1 MVTNLAYF
9 FERAKTVHGD
19 GRWVWVKDSN
29 GEDRRNVL
37 LGGDI
42 LNPNKGLGYLW
53 AGQLME
59 YKPGVGIYIFR
70 SFLVKA
76 NVSASTTIYIVAD
89 GYSDVPEVG
98 QVLMKAPDSIMVTS
112 YSSTVGA
119 NDAITTTESSAEYTG
134 QSCKVTAVEYD
145 ATNERFEV
153 TVDQSMTL
161 SANDILVEAE
171 GTSKSASA
179 KVLVKNPNIF
189 NEANREML
197 PTDGSYGF
205 QNAKYAASGV
215 YDKQIWIQRTQP
227 LPKYVLA
234 KNRSYI
240 DGIFWL

>member
-9 FERAKTVHGD
+9 FERTKKVRGD
-19 GRWVWVKDSN
+19 GRWIWVKDSN

-59 YKPGVGIYIFR
+59 YKPGVGMLIFR
-70 SFLVKA
+70 SFLVTN
-76 NVSASTTIYIVAD
+76 NVSNDTTVYVNGD

-98 QVLMKAPDSIMVTS
+98 QVLMKAPDAIYVTT
-112 YSSTVGA
+112 STA
-119 NDAITTTESSAEYTG
+119 NTSTGAITSTTAEYTG
-134 QSCKVTAVEYD
+134 QSAKVTDVQFD
-145 ATNERFEV
+145 SVNNRFVV
-153 TVDQSMTL
+153 TLDQALTL

-171 GTSKSASA
+171 GKSKSATA
-179 KVLVKNPNIF
+179 KVLVKNPNVF

-197 PTDGSYGF
+197 PTDGSFGF
-205 QNAKYAASGV
+205 NNAKYAASGV

-234 KNRSYI
+234 KNKSLI
-240 DGIFWL
+240 EGIFWI

>member
-9 FERAKTVHGD
+9 FERAKKVHGD

-42 LNPNKGLGYLW
+42 LNPNKGLGHLW

-59 YKPGVGIYIFR
+59 YKPGVGVYIFR
-70 SFLVKA
+70 SFRVKA
-76 NVSASTTIYIVAD
+76 NVSSATTIYVDGD

-98 QVLMKAPDSIMVTS
+98 QVLMKAPDSIMVSTS
-112 YSSTVGA
+112 SANTSTGV
-119 NDAITTTESSAEYTG
+119 ITTTTSEYTG

-171 GTSKSASA
+171 GTAKSASA
-179 KVLVKNPNIF
+179 KVLVKNPNVF
-189 NEANREML
+189 NEANRELL

-205 QNAKYAASGV
+205 TNGKYAASGV

-234 KNRSYI
+234 KNKSLI
-240 DGIFWL
+240 DGIFWI

>member
-9 FERAKTVHGD
+9 FERAKKVHGD
-19 GRWVWVKDSN
+19 GRWIWVKDSN

-42 LNPNKGLGYLW
+42 LNPNKGLGHLW

-59 YKPGVGIYIFR
+59 YQPGVGIYIFR
-70 SFLVKA
+70 SFRVKA
-76 NVSASTTIYIVAD
+76 NVSSSTTIYIVAD

-98 QVLMKAPDSIMVTS
+98 QVLMKAPDTL
-112 YSSTVGA
+112 Y
-119 NDAITTTESSAEYTG
+119 TTTYQANTTSGAVTVAKSEYTG
-134 QSCKVTAVEYD
+134 QSFKVTAVEYD
-145 ATNERFEV
+145 QENERFEI
-153 TVDQSMTL
+153 TTDQSMTL

-171 GTSKSASA
+171 GTAKSASA

-205 QNAKYAASGV
+205 VNGKYAASGV

-227 LPKYVLA
+227 LPKYVLE

>member
-9 FERAKTVHGD
+9 FERTKKVRGD
-19 GRWVWVKDSN
+19 GRWIWVKDSN

-59 YKPGVGIYIFR
+59 YKPGVGMLIFR
-70 SFLVKA
+70 SFLVTN
-76 NVSASTTIYIVAD
+76 NVSNDTTVYVNGD

-98 QVLMKAPDSIMVTS
+98 QVLMKAPDAIYVTT
-112 YSSTVGA
+112 STA
-119 NDAITTTESSAEYTG
+119 NTSTGVITSTTAEYTG
-134 QSCKVTAVEYD
+134 QSAKVTNVQFDSE
-145 ATNERFEV
+145 NNRFVV
-153 TVDQSMTL
+153 TLDQALTL

-171 GTSKSASA
+171 GKSKSATA
-179 KVLVKNPNIF
+179 KVLVKNPNVF

-197 PTDGSYGF
+197 PTDGSFGF
-205 QNAKYAASGV
+205 NNAKYAASGV

-234 KNRSYI
+234 KNKSLI
-240 DGIFWL
+240 EGIFWI

>member
-1 MVTNLAYF
+1 MVTNLLYF
-9 FERAKTVHGD
+9 FERAKKVHGD

-42 LNPNKGLGYLW
+42 LNPSKGLGHLW

-59 YKPGVGIYIFR
+59 YKPGVGMYIFR
-70 SFLVKA
+70 SFLVTA
-76 NVSASTTIYIVAD
+76 NASDSTTIYVNGD

-98 QVLMKAPDSIMVTS
+98 QVLMKAPD
-112 YSSTVGA
+112 
-119 NDAITTTESSAEYTG
+119 AIYTTTYTANTTSGAVTATTAEYTG
-134 QSCKVTAVEYD
+134 QSAKVTGVVYD
-145 ATNERFEV
+145 EANTRFRV
-153 TVDQSMTL
+153 TLDQALTL

-171 GTSKSASA
+171 GTTKSATA
-179 KVLVKNPNIF
+179 KVLVKNPNVF

-197 PTDGSYGF
+197 PSDGSYGF
-205 QNAKYAASGV
+205 NNPKYAASGV

-234 KNRSYI
+234 KNKSNI
-240 DGIFWL
+240 EGIFWI

>member
-9 FERAKTVHGD
+9 FERAKKVHGD

-29 GEDRRNVL
+29 GEDRRNIL

-59 YKPGVGIYIFR
+59 YQPGVGIYIFR
-70 SFLVKA
+70 SFRINA
-76 NVSASTTIYIVAD
+76 NASSTTTIYVDGD

-98 QVLMKAPDSIMVTS
+98 QVLMKAPDSLYVTT
-112 YSSTVGA
+112 STA
-119 NDAITTTESSAEYTG
+119 NTTSGAITTTTTEYTG
-134 QSCKVTAVEYD
+134 QSFKVTAVEYD
-145 ATNERFEV
+145 ETYERFKL
-153 TVDQSMTL
+153 TIDQSMSL
-161 SANDILVEAE
+161 SKGDILVEAT
-171 GTSKSASA
+171 GTEKSASA

-197 PTDGSYGF
+197 PTDGSLGF
-205 QNAKYAASGV
+205 SNAKYAASGV

>member
-9 FERAKTVHGD
+9 FERAKKTRGD
-19 GRWVWVKDSN
+19 GRWIWVKDSN
-29 GEDRRNVL
+29 GEDRRNIL

-59 YKPGVGIYIFR
+59 YIPNVGIYIFR
-70 SFLVKA
+70 SFRVNA
-76 NVSASTTIYIVAD
+76 NASGTTIYVDGD

-98 QVLMKAPDSIMVTS
+98 QLLMKAPDSIYVTTS
-112 YSSTVGA
+112 TANTSSG
-119 NDAITTTESSAEYTG
+119 AITNTTAEYTG
-134 QSCKVTAVEYD
+134 QSCKVTAVEFD
-145 ATNERFEV
+145 ETNERFKV
-153 TVDQSMTL
+153 TVDQSMSL
-161 SANDILVEAE
+161 QKGDILVEAE
-171 GTSKSASA
+171 GTAKSASA

-197 PTDGSYGF
+197 PTDGSFGF
-205 QNAKYAASGV
+205 ENGKYAASGV
-215 YDKQIWIQRTQP
+215 YDKQIWIARTQP

>member
-9 FERAKTVHGD
+9 FERAKKVRGD
-19 GRWVWVKDSN
+19 GRWIWVKDSN

-59 YKPGVGIYIFR
+59 YKPGVGMLIFR
-70 SFLVKA
+70 SFLVTD
-76 NVSASTTIYIVAD
+76 NASNTTTVHVNGD

-98 QVLMKAPDSIMVTS
+98 QVLMKAPDAIYVTT
-112 YSSTVGA
+112 STA
-119 NDAITTTESSAEYTG
+119 NTSTGAITSTTAEYTG
-134 QSCKVTAVEYD
+134 QSAKVTGVTFD
-145 ATNERFEV
+145 ATNNKFV
-153 TVDQSMTL
+153 LTLDQAMTL

-171 GTSKSASA
+171 GKSKSASA
-179 KVLVKNPNIF
+179 KVLVKNPNVF

-197 PTDGSYGF
+197 PTDGSFGF
-205 QNAKYAASGV
+205 NNANYSASGV

-234 KNRSYI
+234 KNKSLI
-240 DGIFWL
+240 EGIFWI

>member
-9 FERAKTVHGD
+9 FERAKKVRGD
-19 GRWVWVKDSN
+19 GRWIWVKDSN

-59 YKPGVGIYIFR
+59 YQPGVGMLIFR
-70 SFLVKA
+70 SFRVTDNA
-76 NVSASTTIYIVAD
+76 SASTTVYVNGD

-98 QVLMKAPDSIMVTS
+98 QVLMKAPDAIYVTT
-112 YSSTVGA
+112 STADTSTG
-119 NDAITTTESSAEYTG
+119 AITSTTAEYTG
-134 QSCKVTAVEYD
+134 QSAKVTNVVFD
-145 ATNERFEV
+145 STNNKFAL
-153 TVDQSMTL
+153 TLDQAMTL

-171 GTSKSASA
+171 GKSANASA
-179 KVLVKNPNIF
+179 KVLVKNPNVF

-197 PTDGSYGF
+197 PTDGSFGF
-205 QNAKYAASGV
+205 NNAKYSASGV

-234 KNRSYI
+234 KNKSLI
-240 DGIFWL
+240 EGIFWI

>member
-9 FERAKTVHGD
+9 FERAKKVHGD

-42 LNPNKGLGYLW
+42 LNPNKGLGHLW

-59 YKPGVGIYIFR
+59 YQPGVGIYIFR
-70 SFLVKA
+70 SFRVKG
-76 NVSASTTIYIVAD
+76 NVSNSTTIYVSGD

-98 QVLMKAPDSIMVTS
+98 QVLMKAPDSIYVTT
-112 YSSTVGA
+112 SSA
-119 NDAITTTESSAEYTG
+119 NTSTGVITTTTAEYTG
-134 QSCKVTAVEYD
+134 QSTKVTAVEYD
-145 ATNERFEV
+145 ATNERFQL

-161 SANDILVEAE
+161 SADDILVEAE

-179 KVLVKNPNIF
+179 KVLVKNPNVF
-189 NEANREML
+189 NEANRELL

-205 QNAKYAASGV
+205 TNGKYAASGV

-234 KNRSYI
+234 KNKSLI
-240 DGIFWL
+240 DGIFWI

>member
-9 FERAKTVHGD
+9 FERAKKVHGD
-19 GRWVWVKDSN
+19 GRWIWVKDSN
-29 GEDRRNVL
+29 GEDRRNIL

-70 SFLVKA
+70 SFRVNA
-76 NVSASTTIYIVAD
+76 NASSSTTIYIDGD

-98 QVLMKAPDSIMVTS
+98 QVLMKAPDSIYVTT
-112 YSSTVGA
+112 STA
-119 NDAITTTESSAEYTG
+119 NTTSGAITNTTAEYTG
-134 QSCKVTAVEYD
+134 QSFKVTAVEYD

-153 TVDQSMTL
+153 TIDQSMTL
-161 SANDILVEAE
+161 SLGDILVEAE
-171 GTSKSASA
+171 GTAKSASA

-197 PTDGSYGF
+197 PTDNSFGF
-205 QNAKYAASGV
+205 SNGKYAASGV

>member
-9 FERAKTVHGD
+9 FERAKKVRGD
-19 GRWVWVKDSN
+19 GRWIWVKDSN

-42 LNPNKGLGYLW
+42 LNPNKGLGHLW

-59 YKPGVGIYIFR
+59 YIPNVGVYIFR
-70 SFLVKA
+70 SFAVQA
-76 NVSASTTIYIVAD
+76 NASASTTIYVNGD

-98 QVLMKAPDSIMVTS
+98 QLLMKAPDAIYVTT
-112 YSSTVGA
+112 YSANTTSGA
-119 NDAITTTESSAEYTG
+119 VTATTSEYTG
-134 QSCKVTAVEYD
+134 QSAKVTAVEYD
-145 ATNERFEV
+145 ATNERFRV
-153 TVDQSMTL
+153 TLDQAMTL
-161 SANDILVEAE
+161 SAGDILVEAA
-171 GTSKSASA
+171 GTAKSASA

-189 NEANREML
+189 NEANRELL

-205 QNAKYAASGV
+205 ENGGYSASGV

-234 KNRSYI
+234 KNKSNI
-240 DGIFWL
+240 EGIFWI